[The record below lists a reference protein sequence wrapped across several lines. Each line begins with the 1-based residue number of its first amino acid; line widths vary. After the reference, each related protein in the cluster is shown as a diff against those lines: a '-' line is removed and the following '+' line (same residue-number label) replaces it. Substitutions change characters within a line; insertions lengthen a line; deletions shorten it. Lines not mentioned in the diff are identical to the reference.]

1 MIAPKAFSL
10 FYVTKLSQLHS
21 YHRHVLII
29 TLIENRYMFK
39 NGTVTLNGT
48 DMNDFVMVVPVQL
61 LTAFLIEL
69 LIQKKLSTKISFA
82 W

>member
-1 MIAPKAFSL
+1 
-10 FYVTKLSQLHS
+10 
-21 YHRHVLII
+21 
-29 TLIENRYMFK
+29 MFK